1 MAAKFVNVKLTE
13 AEHTV
18 LKAFAASVDSP
29 MQDVLR
35 DMAFVQI
42 YKQHFCCR
50 SVRHWLKRHNLS
62 LDPRHTKACYG
73 YACYYCSHAEACKAG
88 ETDLLYIPQED
99 IIEMVTDEARYI
111 FSFDGS
117 SLEPGQY

>member
-35 DMAFVQI
+35 DMAYVQI

-50 SVRHWLKRHNLS
+50 SVRHWLKRHNLE
-62 LDPRHTKACYG
+62 LDPRHNKACYG
-73 YACYYCSHAEACKAG
+73 YACYYCKHAEACKAG

-99 IIEMVTDEARYI
+99 ITEMVTDEAKYI
-111 FSFDGS
+111 FDFDGS
-117 SLEPGQY
+117 SLGKGQF